1 MSKSAIYTT
10 NTTEPTITAGSVI
23 PVGVTSRRFG
33 CNLRQ
38 DGNTITLCGSGYYK
52 VTAVAT
58 VTPPAAGTVS
68 LAAQKDGVAVVGA
81 TASATTGAA
90 NEAATLTV
98 SAILRNACGCDSSI
112 LSFVLDGAT
121 AVVNNLSVTVE
132 KL

>member
-1 MSKSAIYTT
+1 MDSYSLSDLRA
-10 NTTEPTITAGSVI
+10 A
-23 PVGVTSRRFG
+23 VGDDNGAFG
-33 CNLRQ
+33 GNLRQ

-68 LAAQKDGVAVVGA
+68 LTAQKDGVAVIGA
-81 TASATTGAA
+81 TASATTAA
-90 NEAATLTV
+90 VNETVTLTV

-112 LSFVLDGAT
+112 LSFVLGGAT